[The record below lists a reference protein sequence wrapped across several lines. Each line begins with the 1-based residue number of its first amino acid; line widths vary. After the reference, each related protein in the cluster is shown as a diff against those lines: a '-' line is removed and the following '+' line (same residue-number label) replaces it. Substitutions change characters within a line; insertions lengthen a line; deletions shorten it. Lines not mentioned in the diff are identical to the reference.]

1 MYQIRPDD
9 YAAFRCLAGACPQ
22 TCCAAWE
29 IVVDPDAQDAYLRLQ
44 HPLAAKLRRV
54 LRVDSEGDTYF
65 AQTDG
70 RCPFLCADGLC
81 ELQRT
86 LGEQSLCRTC
96 RDFPRWEVLLCDRVE
111 QGLSPACPEAAR
123 RLLERSVPLRF
134 TSMLLPDDGYVPGA
148 RERRLT
154 AAVTAV
160 RDRILALLA
169 RPGRTAYANLAAAVL
184 LVLVLSATVLV
195 TVSPQV
201 QADIT
206 RWVAE
211 QTGNVLDFQFRGDS
225 PAQPIPQYQ
234 ITALPEGYVET
245 ERTDALDAGN
255 VTYKNSDG
263 DMILLDYAYMQD
275 GALHRIILND
285 TDTMSDIRVSGMPGK
300 LILST
305 EEKNFNRI
313 LWIDAA
319 QNLQFTITAAAEESV
334 IIAMAESVSL
344 YDPTK

>member
-1 MYQIRPDD
+1 MTDQELDQMMRRALLD
-9 YAAFRCLAGACPQ
+9 AAAQEAEALPQ
-22 TCCAAWE
+22 EPPELSPRHGRSMRAM
-29 IVVDPDAQDAYLRLQ
+29 LRD
-44 HPLAAKLRRV
+44 PLAWARSRRRPALR
-54 LRVDSEGDTYF
+54 T
-65 AQTDG
+65 
-70 RCPFLCADGLC
+70 
-81 ELQRT
+81 
-86 LGEQSLCRTC
+86 
-96 RDFPRWEVLLCDRVE
+96 
-111 QGLSPACPEAAR
+111 AAR
-123 RLLERSVPLRF
+123 H
-134 TSMLLPDDGYVPGA
+134 
-148 RERRLT
+148 
-154 AAVTAV
+154 
-160 RDRILALLA
+160 
-169 RPGRTAYANLAAAVL
+169 AAAVL
-184 LVLVLSATVLV
+184 LVLVLSAAVLV

-263 DMILLDYAYMQD
+263 DTILLSYTYD
-275 GALHRIILND
+275 GALHRFILND

-319 QNLQFTITAAAEESV
+319 QNLQFTISAAAEESV
-334 IIAMAESVSL
+334 IIAMAESISL
-344 YDPTK
+344 CNSTK

>member
-1 MYQIRPDD
+1 MTDQELDQMMRRALLD
-9 YAAFRCLAGACPQ
+9 AAAQEAETLPQ
-22 TCCAAWE
+22 EPPELSPRHGRSMRAM
-29 IVVDPDAQDAYLRLQ
+29 LRD
-44 HPLAAKLRRV
+44 PLAWARSRRRPV
-54 LRVDSEGDTYF
+54 LRT
-65 AQTDG
+65 
-70 RCPFLCADGLC
+70 
-81 ELQRT
+81 
-86 LGEQSLCRTC
+86 
-96 RDFPRWEVLLCDRVE
+96 
-111 QGLSPACPEAAR
+111 AAR
-123 RLLERSVPLRF
+123 H
-134 TSMLLPDDGYVPGA
+134 
-148 RERRLT
+148 
-154 AAVTAV
+154 
-160 RDRILALLA
+160 
-169 RPGRTAYANLAAAVL
+169 AAA
-184 LVLVLSATVLV
+184 VLV

-245 ERTDALDAGN
+245 ERTDSFAAGN

-275 GALHRIILND
+275 GASSRFVLND

-300 LILST
+300 MILST
-305 EEKNFNRI
+305 EEKNFDCI

-344 YDPTK
+344 CNSTK

>member
-1 MYQIRPDD
+1 M
-9 YAAFRCLAGACPQ
+9 
-22 TCCAAWE
+22 
-29 IVVDPDAQDAYLRLQ
+29 
-44 HPLAAKLRRV
+44 
-54 LRVDSEGDTYF
+54 
-65 AQTDG
+65 
-70 RCPFLCADGLC
+70 
-81 ELQRT
+81 
-86 LGEQSLCRTC
+86 
-96 RDFPRWEVLLCDRVE
+96 
-111 QGLSPACPEAAR
+111 
-123 RLLERSVPLRF
+123 
-134 TSMLLPDDGYVPGA
+134 
-148 RERRLT
+148 
-154 AAVTAV
+154 
-160 RDRILALLA
+160 
-169 RPGRTAYANLAAAVL
+169 
-184 LVLVLSATVLV
+184 LVLSAAVLV

-201 QADIT
+201 RADIT

-263 DMILLDYAYMQD
+263 DTILLDYAYMQD

-300 LILST
+300 LIIST
-305 EEKNFNRI
+305 EEKSFDCI

>member
-1 MYQIRPDD
+1 MTDQELDQMMRRALLD
-9 YAAFRCLAGACPQ
+9 AAAQEAEALPQ
-22 TCCAAWE
+22 EPPELSPRHGRSMRAM
-29 IVVDPDAQDAYLRLQ
+29 LRD
-44 HPLAAKLRRV
+44 PLAWARSRRRPALR
-54 LRVDSEGDTYF
+54 T
-65 AQTDG
+65 
-70 RCPFLCADGLC
+70 
-81 ELQRT
+81 
-86 LGEQSLCRTC
+86 
-96 RDFPRWEVLLCDRVE
+96 
-111 QGLSPACPEAAR
+111 AAR
-123 RLLERSVPLRF
+123 HAA
-134 TSMLLPDDGYVPGA
+134 A
-148 RERRLT
+148 RH
-154 AAVTAV
+154 
-160 RDRILALLA
+160 
-169 RPGRTAYANLAAAVL
+169 AAAVL
-184 LVLVLSATVLV
+184 LVLVLSAAVLV

-201 QADIT
+201 RADIT

-300 LILST
+300 LIIST
-305 EEKNFNRI
+305 EEKSFDCI

-319 QNLQFTITAAAEESV
+319 QNLQFTITAVAEESV

-344 YDPTK
+344 CNSTK

>member
-1 MYQIRPDD
+1 MTDQKLDQMLRRALLD
-9 YAAFRCLAGACPQ
+9 AAAQEAEALPQ
-22 TCCAAWE
+22 EPPELSPRHGRSMRAM
-29 IVVDPDAQDAYLRLQ
+29 LRD
-44 HPLAAKLRRV
+44 PLAWARSRRRPALR
-54 LRVDSEGDTYF
+54 
-65 AQTDG
+65 
-70 RCPFLCADGLC
+70 
-81 ELQRT
+81 
-86 LGEQSLCRTC
+86 
-96 RDFPRWEVLLCDRVE
+96 
-111 QGLSPACPEAAR
+111 
-123 RLLERSVPLRF
+123 
-134 TSMLLPDDGYVPGA
+134 
-148 RERRLT
+148 
-154 AAVTAV
+154 TAV
-160 RDRILALLA
+160 RH
-169 RPGRTAYANLAAAVL
+169 AAAVL
-184 LVLVLSATVLV
+184 LVLVLSAVLLVLVLSAAVLV

>member
-1 MYQIRPDD
+1 MTDQELDQMMRRALLD
-9 YAAFRCLAGACPQ
+9 AAAQEAEALPQ
-22 TCCAAWE
+22 EPPELSPRHGRSMRAM
-29 IVVDPDAQDAYLRLQ
+29 LRD
-44 HPLAAKLRRV
+44 PLAWARSRRRPALR
-54 LRVDSEGDTYF
+54 T
-65 AQTDG
+65 
-70 RCPFLCADGLC
+70 
-81 ELQRT
+81 
-86 LGEQSLCRTC
+86 
-96 RDFPRWEVLLCDRVE
+96 
-111 QGLSPACPEAAR
+111 
-123 RLLERSVPLRF
+123 
-134 TSMLLPDDGYVPGA
+134 
-148 RERRLT
+148 
-154 AAVTAV
+154 
-160 RDRILALLA
+160 
-169 RPGRTAYANLAAAVL
+169 AVL
-184 LVLVLSATVLV
+184 LVLVLSAAVLV

-201 QADIT
+201 RADIT

-300 LILST
+300 LIIST
-305 EEKNFNRI
+305 EEKSFDCI

>member
-1 MYQIRPDD
+1 MTDQELDQMMRRALLD
-9 YAAFRCLAGACPQ
+9 AAAQEAEALPQ
-22 TCCAAWE
+22 EPPELSPRHGRSMRAM
-29 IVVDPDAQDAYLRLQ
+29 LRD
-44 HPLAAKLRRV
+44 PLAWARSRRRPALR
-54 LRVDSEGDTYF
+54 T
-65 AQTDG
+65 
-70 RCPFLCADGLC
+70 
-81 ELQRT
+81 
-86 LGEQSLCRTC
+86 
-96 RDFPRWEVLLCDRVE
+96 
-111 QGLSPACPEAAR
+111 AAR
-123 RLLERSVPLRF
+123 HAA
-134 TSMLLPDDGYVPGA
+134 A
-148 RERRLT
+148 RH
-154 AAVTAV
+154 
-160 RDRILALLA
+160 
-169 RPGRTAYANLAAAVL
+169 AAAVL
-184 LVLVLSATVLV
+184 LVLSAAVLV
-195 TVSPQV
+195 TVSPRAR
-201 QADIT
+201 ADIT

-263 DMILLDYAYMQD
+263 DTILLDYAYMQD
-275 GALHRIILND
+275 GALHRFILND

-305 EEKNFNRI
+305 EEKSFDCI

>member
-1 MYQIRPDD
+1 MTDQELDQMMRRALLD
-9 YAAFRCLAGACPQ
+9 AAAQEAEALPQ
-22 TCCAAWE
+22 EPPELSPRHGRSMRAM
-29 IVVDPDAQDAYLRLQ
+29 LRD
-44 HPLAAKLRRV
+44 PLAWARSRRRPALR
-54 LRVDSEGDTYF
+54 T
-65 AQTDG
+65 
-70 RCPFLCADGLC
+70 
-81 ELQRT
+81 
-86 LGEQSLCRTC
+86 
-96 RDFPRWEVLLCDRVE
+96 
-111 QGLSPACPEAAR
+111 AAR
-123 RLLERSVPLRF
+123 HAA
-134 TSMLLPDDGYVPGA
+134 A
-148 RERRLT
+148 RH
-154 AAVTAV
+154 
-160 RDRILALLA
+160 
-169 RPGRTAYANLAAAVL
+169 AAAVL
-184 LVLVLSATVLV
+184 LVLVLSAAVLV
-195 TVSPQV
+195 TVSPQAR
-201 QADIT
+201 ADIT

-263 DMILLDYAYMQD
+263 DTILLDYAYMQD

-305 EEKNFNRI
+305 EEKSFDCI

>member
-1 MYQIRPDD
+1 MTDQELDQMMRRALLD
-9 YAAFRCLAGACPQ
+9 AAAQEAEALPQ
-22 TCCAAWE
+22 EPPELSPRHGRSMRAM
-29 IVVDPDAQDAYLRLQ
+29 LRD
-44 HPLAAKLRRV
+44 PLAWARSRRRPALR
-54 LRVDSEGDTYF
+54 T
-65 AQTDG
+65 
-70 RCPFLCADGLC
+70 
-81 ELQRT
+81 
-86 LGEQSLCRTC
+86 
-96 RDFPRWEVLLCDRVE
+96 
-111 QGLSPACPEAAR
+111 AAR
-123 RLLERSVPLRF
+123 HAA
-134 TSMLLPDDGYVPGA
+134 A
-148 RERRLT
+148 RH
-154 AAVTAV
+154 
-160 RDRILALLA
+160 
-169 RPGRTAYANLAAAVL
+169 AAAVL
-184 LVLVLSATVLV
+184 LMLVLSATVLV

-245 ERTDALDAGN
+245 ERTDSFAAGN

-275 GALHRIILND
+275 GASSRFVLND

-300 LILST
+300 MILST
-305 EEKNFNRI
+305 EEKSFDCI

>member
-1 MYQIRPDD
+1 MTDQKLDQMMRRALLD
-9 YAAFRCLAGACPQ
+9 AAAQEAEALPQ
-22 TCCAAWE
+22 EPPELSPRHGRSMRAM
-29 IVVDPDAQDAYLRLQ
+29 LRD
-44 HPLAAKLRRV
+44 PLAWARSRRRPALR
-54 LRVDSEGDTYF
+54 T
-65 AQTDG
+65 
-70 RCPFLCADGLC
+70 
-81 ELQRT
+81 
-86 LGEQSLCRTC
+86 
-96 RDFPRWEVLLCDRVE
+96 
-111 QGLSPACPEAAR
+111 AAR
-123 RLLERSVPLRF
+123 HAA
-134 TSMLLPDDGYVPGA
+134 A
-148 RERRLT
+148 RH
-154 AAVTAV
+154 
-160 RDRILALLA
+160 
-169 RPGRTAYANLAAAVL
+169 AAAVL
-184 LVLVLSATVLV
+184 LVLVLSAAVLV

-201 QADIT
+201 RADIT

-263 DMILLDYAYMQD
+263 DMILLDYAYIQD

-305 EEKNFNRI
+305 EEKSFDCI

-319 QNLQFTITAAAEESV
+319 QNLQFTITAVAEESV

>member
-1 MYQIRPDD
+1 MTDQELDQMMRRALLD
-9 YAAFRCLAGACPQ
+9 AAAQEAEALPQ
-22 TCCAAWE
+22 EPPELSPRHGRSMRAM
-29 IVVDPDAQDAYLRLQ
+29 LRD
-44 HPLAAKLRRV
+44 PLAWARSRRRPALR
-54 LRVDSEGDTYF
+54 T
-65 AQTDG
+65 
-70 RCPFLCADGLC
+70 
-81 ELQRT
+81 
-86 LGEQSLCRTC
+86 
-96 RDFPRWEVLLCDRVE
+96 
-111 QGLSPACPEAAR
+111 AAR
-123 RLLERSVPLRF
+123 H
-134 TSMLLPDDGYVPGA
+134 
-148 RERRLT
+148 
-154 AAVTAV
+154 
-160 RDRILALLA
+160 
-169 RPGRTAYANLAAAVL
+169 AAAVL
-184 LVLVLSATVLV
+184 LVLVLSAAVLV

-201 QADIT
+201 RADIT

-211 QTGNVLDFQFRGDS
+211 QTGNVLDFQFRSDS

>member
-1 MYQIRPDD
+1 MTDQELDQMMRRALLD
-9 YAAFRCLAGACPQ
+9 AAAQEAEALPQ
-22 TCCAAWE
+22 EPPELSPRHGRSMRAM
-29 IVVDPDAQDAYLRLQ
+29 LRD
-44 HPLAAKLRRV
+44 PLAWARSRR
-54 LRVDSEGDTYF
+54 R
-65 AQTDG
+65 
-70 RCPFLCADGLC
+70 
-81 ELQRT
+81 
-86 LGEQSLCRTC
+86 
-96 RDFPRWEVLLCDRVE
+96 
-111 QGLSPACPEAAR
+111 
-123 RLLERSVPLRF
+123 
-134 TSMLLPDDGYVPGA
+134 
-148 RERRLT
+148 
-154 AAVTAV
+154 
-160 RDRILALLA
+160 
-169 RPGRTAYANLAAAVL
+169 
-184 LVLVLSATVLV
+184 
-195 TVSPQV
+195 
-201 QADIT
+201 
-206 RWVAE
+206 
-211 QTGNVLDFQFRGDS
+211 

-300 LILST
+300 LILSA

>member
-1 MYQIRPDD
+1 MTDQELDQMMRRALLD
-9 YAAFRCLAGACPQ
+9 AAAQEAEALPQ
-22 TCCAAWE
+22 EPPELSPRHGRSMRAM
-29 IVVDPDAQDAYLRLQ
+29 LRN
-44 HPLAAKLRRV
+44 PLAWARSRRRPALR
-54 LRVDSEGDTYF
+54 T
-65 AQTDG
+65 
-70 RCPFLCADGLC
+70 
-81 ELQRT
+81 
-86 LGEQSLCRTC
+86 
-96 RDFPRWEVLLCDRVE
+96 
-111 QGLSPACPEAAR
+111 AAR
-123 RLLERSVPLRF
+123 H
-134 TSMLLPDDGYVPGA
+134 
-148 RERRLT
+148 
-154 AAVTAV
+154 
-160 RDRILALLA
+160 
-169 RPGRTAYANLAAAVL
+169 AAAVL
-184 LVLVLSATVLV
+184 LVLVLSAAVLV

-201 QADIT
+201 RADIT

-211 QTGNVLDFQFRGDS
+211 QTGNVLDFQFRSDS

-300 LILST
+300 LILSA

>member
-1 MYQIRPDD
+1 MTDQELDQMMRRALLD
-9 YAAFRCLAGACPQ
+9 AAAQEAEALPQ
-22 TCCAAWE
+22 EPPELSPRHGRSMRAM
-29 IVVDPDAQDAYLRLQ
+29 LRD
-44 HPLAAKLRRV
+44 PLAWARSRRRPALR
-54 LRVDSEGDTYF
+54 T
-65 AQTDG
+65 
-70 RCPFLCADGLC
+70 
-81 ELQRT
+81 
-86 LGEQSLCRTC
+86 
-96 RDFPRWEVLLCDRVE
+96 
-111 QGLSPACPEAAR
+111 AAR
-123 RLLERSVPLRF
+123 HAA
-134 TSMLLPDDGYVPGA
+134 A
-148 RERRLT
+148 RH
-154 AAVTAV
+154 
-160 RDRILALLA
+160 
-169 RPGRTAYANLAAAVL
+169 AAAVL
-184 LVLVLSATVLV
+184 LVLVLSAAVLV
-195 TVSPQV
+195 TVSPQAR
-201 QADIT
+201 ADIT

-225 PAQPIPQYQ
+225 PAQPILQYQ

-285 TDTMSDIRVSGMPGK
+285 TDTMSDIRISGMPGK

>member
-1 MYQIRPDD
+1 MTDQKLDQMLRRALLD
-9 YAAFRCLAGACPQ
+9 AAAQEAEALPQ
-22 TCCAAWE
+22 EPPELSPRHGRSMRAM
-29 IVVDPDAQDAYLRLQ
+29 LRD
-44 HPLAAKLRRV
+44 PLAWARSRRRPALR
-54 LRVDSEGDTYF
+54 T
-65 AQTDG
+65 
-70 RCPFLCADGLC
+70 
-81 ELQRT
+81 
-86 LGEQSLCRTC
+86 
-96 RDFPRWEVLLCDRVE
+96 
-111 QGLSPACPEAAR
+111 AAR
-123 RLLERSVPLRF
+123 HAA
-134 TSMLLPDDGYVPGA
+134 A
-148 RERRLT
+148 RH
-154 AAVTAV
+154 
-160 RDRILALLA
+160 
-169 RPGRTAYANLAAAVL
+169 AAAVL
-184 LVLVLSATVLV
+184 LVLVLSAAVLV

-201 QADIT
+201 RADIT

-211 QTGNVLDFQFRGDS
+211 QTGNVPDFQFRGDS

-263 DMILLDYAYMQD
+263 DTILLDYAYMQD

-300 LILST
+300 LIIST
-305 EEKNFNRI
+305 EEKSFDCI

-319 QNLQFTITAAAEESV
+319 QNLQFTITAVAEESV

>member
-1 MYQIRPDD
+1 MTDQELDQMMRRALLD
-9 YAAFRCLAGACPQ
+9 AAAQEAEALPQ
-22 TCCAAWE
+22 EPPELSPRHGRSMRAM
-29 IVVDPDAQDAYLRLQ
+29 LRD
-44 HPLAAKLRRV
+44 PLAWARSRRRPALR
-54 LRVDSEGDTYF
+54 T
-65 AQTDG
+65 
-70 RCPFLCADGLC
+70 
-81 ELQRT
+81 
-86 LGEQSLCRTC
+86 
-96 RDFPRWEVLLCDRVE
+96 
-111 QGLSPACPEAAR
+111 AAR
-123 RLLERSVPLRF
+123 HAA
-134 TSMLLPDDGYVPGA
+134 A
-148 RERRLT
+148 RH
-154 AAVTAV
+154 
-160 RDRILALLA
+160 
-169 RPGRTAYANLAAAVL
+169 AAAVL
-184 LVLVLSATVLV
+184 LVLVLSAAVLV
-195 TVSPQV
+195 TVSPQAR
-201 QADIT
+201 ADIT

-300 LILST
+300 LIIST
-305 EEKNFNRI
+305 EEKSFDCI

-319 QNLQFTITAAAEESV
+319 QNLQFTITAVAEESV

>member
-1 MYQIRPDD
+1 MTDQELDQMLRRALLD
-9 YAAFRCLAGACPQ
+9 AAAQEAETLPQ
-22 TCCAAWE
+22 EPPELSPRHGRSMRAM
-29 IVVDPDAQDAYLRLQ
+29 LRD
-44 HPLAAKLRRV
+44 PLAWARSRRRPALR
-54 LRVDSEGDTYF
+54 T
-65 AQTDG
+65 
-70 RCPFLCADGLC
+70 
-81 ELQRT
+81 
-86 LGEQSLCRTC
+86 
-96 RDFPRWEVLLCDRVE
+96 
-111 QGLSPACPEAAR
+111 AAR
-123 RLLERSVPLRF
+123 H
-134 TSMLLPDDGYVPGA
+134 
-148 RERRLT
+148 
-154 AAVTAV
+154 
-160 RDRILALLA
+160 
-169 RPGRTAYANLAAAVL
+169 AAAVL
-184 LVLVLSATVLV
+184 LVLV

-201 QADIT
+201 RADIT

-245 ERTDALDAGN
+245 ERTDSFAAGN

-263 DMILLDYAYMQD
+263 DMILLDYAYMHD

-305 EEKNFNRI
+305 EEKSFDCI

-319 QNLQFTITAAAEESV
+319 QNLQFTITAVAEESV

-344 YDPTK
+344 CNSTK